1 MSKFAYLKFVTKSNL
16 YIVKDLDLDLKKLK
30 KIGNRLKKIRL
41 QKNLTQKDLAFLI
54 DVEISQITRIERGI
68 INTSILNIIKI
79 SEALEIPLS
88 DFFKDFEL

>member
-16 YIVKDLDLDLKKLK
+16 YIVKDLDLKKLK